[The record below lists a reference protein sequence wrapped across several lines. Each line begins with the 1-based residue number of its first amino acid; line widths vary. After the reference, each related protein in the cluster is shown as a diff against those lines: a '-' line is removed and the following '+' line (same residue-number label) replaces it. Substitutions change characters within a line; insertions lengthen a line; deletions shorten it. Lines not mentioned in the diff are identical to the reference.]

1 MMIQQQRRNNN
12 GGGGGASR
20 LMLLSF
26 LVTVVAS
33 TLATGTDNN
42 GDGSFTYHSAPK
54 EINVD
59 AKLSYDEKF
68 MALMK
73 SPCRPEKD
81 GYFGSTYGH
90 YPYSIEYGFQIE
102 TVPNS
107 KLTEVITAV
116 DDYIVDEILTNIY
129 PAMCGYRRRRG
140 RSLIES
146 GTATTHS
153 GRPGGFHFGQTLE
166 LPHGKHVTLCE
177 WINKRPV
184 LFAQTSSI
192 LISTFS
198 HLLGSD

>member
-1 MMIQQQRRNNN
+1 
-12 GGGGGASR
+12 
-20 LMLLSF
+20 
-26 LVTVVAS
+26 
-33 TLATGTDNN
+33 
-42 GDGSFTYHSAPK
+42 
-54 EINVD
+54 
-59 AKLSYDEKF
+59 

-102 TVPNS
+102 TLPNS
-107 KLTEVITAV
+107 KLTEVITAI

-166 LPHGKHVTLCE
+166 LPHGKYVTLCE
-177 WINKRPV
+177 WINERGRSCLLKLLTSLIFSVPIDLPV
-184 LFAQTSSI
+184 SLSLLVHPYFFR
-192 LISTFS
+192 FS
-198 HLLGSD
+198 